1 LVWGA
6 LTLQLLLCVSRKT
19 GHFYRRFIITEQVK
33 RENAHVGWSTAHIGE
48 DRLLTYPDFKTFLM
62 QVLKFYGYS
71 RCARFIPAKAKGSHS
86 LTINTEA
93 SPNQNG
99 LNPNVTVGSLAM
111 AMAAP
116 GYGGPVPLRTAK
128 AMLAGA
134 AGWVQGEVLPLSA
147 GGTTPDNLF
156 CNLRWP
162 YEFYT
167 LSTAIYVIY
176 HEIYP

>member
-1 LVWGA
+1 MSVA
-6 LTLQLLLCVSRKT
+6 LENRKP
-19 GHFYRRFIITEQVK
+19 
-33 RENAHVGWSTAHIGE
+33 S
-48 DRLLTYPDFKTFLM
+48 
-62 QVLKFYGYS
+62 VLASFACYIVF
-71 RCARFIPAKAKGSHS
+71 A
-86 LTINTEA
+86 TNTEA
-93 SPNQNG
+93 SPNQND

-162 YEFYT
+162 
-167 LSTAIYVIY
+167 
-176 HEIYP
+176 